1 MKTTQERVH
10 SSDLTVGFQDSWA
23 ADQPLGD
30 RLKVK
35 GVLQLISV
43 AFFWISVKVH
53 IELYGYIMDI

>member
-1 MKTTQERVH
+1 MH